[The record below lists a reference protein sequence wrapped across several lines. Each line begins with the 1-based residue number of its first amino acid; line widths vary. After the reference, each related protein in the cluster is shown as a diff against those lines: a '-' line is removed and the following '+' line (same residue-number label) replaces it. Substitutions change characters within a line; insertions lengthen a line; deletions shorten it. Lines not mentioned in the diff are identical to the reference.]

1 MNVMFQTRVS
11 ENMMIDSIWG
21 ELNLYFWTSFLIGL
35 GFLNMM
41 FQTRVS
47 EHMTI
52 DSIWGELN
60 LYFLNVVPYWFR
72 FYERDVSN

>member
-11 ENMMIDSIWG
+11 EHMTIDSIWG
-21 ELNLYFWTSFLIGL
+21 ELNLYFLNVVPYWF

>member
-1 MNVMFQTRVS
+1 MT
-11 ENMMIDSIWG
+11 IDSIWG

-35 GFLNMM
+35 GFLNM

-60 LYFLNVVPYWFR
+60 LYFLNVVPYWFGC
-72 FYERDVSN
+72 YERDVSN